1 MTREWI
7 RQRKRDPFYR
17 KAKSE
22 GYRSRATYKIKE
34 MDERVRLMKKGYRI
48 LDLGVTPGGWS
59 QYARERVG
67 EAGLVV
73 AVDIIPMNPLKG
85 VTFIR
90 GDIEHAS
97 VKEQILENSAEYD
110 LVMSDISPSLS
121 GNRTLDRGRS
131 LGLAWS
137 VMDLSLSVLRKGG
150 NVVVK
155 LFQGD
160 EVGELKQE
168 FSRYFW
174 RVENHKPRSSLKRSI
189 EIYLIFRGFNGCQ
202 ED

>member
-1 MTREWI
+1 MTKEWI
-7 RQRKRDPFYR
+7 RQRKKDPYYR

-22 GYRSRATYKIKE
+22 GYRSRATYKIKQ
-34 MDERVRLMKKGYRI
+34 MDERVRLLKKGYRV
-48 LDLGVTPGGWS
+48 LDLGVSPGGWS

-67 EAGLVV
+67 ETGLVV
-73 AVDIIPMNPLKG
+73 AVDIIPMPSLEG

-90 GDIEHAS
+90 GDIEHPS
-97 VKEQILENSAEYD
+97 VREKILECSTEYD
-110 LVMSDISPSLS
+110 IVMSDISPSLS

-137 VMDLSLSVLRKGG
+137 VMDLSLSVLKKRG

-160 EVGELKQE
+160 EVGELKKE
-168 FSRYFW
+168 FSKYFW
-174 RVENHKPRSSLKRSI
+174 RVENHKPLSSLKKSI
-189 EIYLIFRGFNGCQ
+189 EIYLIFRGFYGCQ